1 LGRRIA
7 ELQSGS
13 FRTLK
18 KTTVNRIFKG
28 LKIVNWDRPR
38 FLISRLSHIGD
49 AILTLPLACQL
60 KRTFPNCQIAWS
72 AEGAAS
78 KLLRLH
84 PLIDRLIAVPKGW
97 LKQPAAWRKLRR
109 ELRQFQ
115 PDVAFDPQG
124 LLKSAALARLS
135 SAPVRIGFS
144 GRFGREG
151 STWLNNRLIEPRT
164 THLVDRTLELLRGID
179 LASGDVQF
187 QLPACRD
194 SLSRIQR
201 WLEEQKLE
209 RFLLLNPGAGWP
221 SKQWPAERFG
231 LIARDAL
238 AAHQLPSVVV
248 WAGEEERQMAEQAVA
263 ASENAAR
270 MAPATSLPELAALAS
285 LSTLFVGGDT
295 GPMHIAAAMGCRC
308 VGLYGPTR
316 PEDSGA
322 YGLQHVAIQKWYQA
336 GTSRERRR
344 APNTAM
350 SEIQVRDVLSGIEI
364 ALSRDPTGSWQ
375 TDNRH
380 AA

>member
-1 LGRRIA
+1 M
-7 ELQSGS
+7 
-13 FRTLK
+13 
-18 KTTVNRIFKG
+18 
-28 LKIVNWDRPR
+28 NWDRPR

-60 KRTFPNCQIAWS
+60 KRTFPNCQIAWA

-194 SLSRIQR
+194 SLSRIQLSSGLEKKSGR
-201 WLEEQKLE
+201 WLNKPSQRAETLLVWLLLPRYPNWPLLPAFR
-209 RFLLLNPGAGWP
+209 RFLWEAIPARCILLPRWVVAALDFMVRLVPKTVELMGSSMWL
-221 SKQWPAERFG
+221 SKNVIRPVRAASDVALPTRQCLKFRFG
-231 LIARDAL
+231 MYF
-238 AAHQLPSVVV
+238 P
-248 WAGEEERQMAEQAVA
+248 G
-263 ASENAAR
+263 
-270 MAPATSLPELAALAS
+270 
-285 LSTLFVGGDT
+285 
-295 GPMHIAAAMGCRC
+295 
-308 VGLYGPTR
+308 
-316 PEDSGA
+316 
-322 YGLQHVAIQKWYQA
+322 
-336 GTSRERRR
+336 SRS
-344 APNTAM
+344 PF
-350 SEIQVRDVLSGIEI
+350 
-364 ALSRDPTGSWQ
+364 
-375 TDNRH
+375 
-380 AA
+380 

>member
-1 LGRRIA
+1 M
-7 ELQSGS
+7 
-13 FRTLK
+13 
-18 KTTVNRIFKG
+18 
-28 LKIVNWDRPR
+28 NWDRPR

-60 KRTFPNCQIAWS
+60 KRTFPNCQIAWA

-84 PLIDRLIAVPKGW
+84 PLVDKLIAVPKGW
-97 LKQPAAWRKLRR
+97 LKRPSAWRKLRG
-109 ELRQFQ
+109 ELRAFA
-115 PDVAFDPQG
+115 PDVSFDPQG

-151 STWLNNRLIEPRT
+151 STWLNNRLVEPRT

-179 LASGDVQF
+179 LAPGEVEF
-187 QLPACRD
+187 QLPACRE
-194 SLSRIQR
+194 SLARVQQ
-201 WLEEQKLE
+201 WLQEQKLE

-231 LIARDAL
+231 LVARDAL
-238 AAHQLPSVVV
+238 VAQGIPSVVV
-248 WAGEEERQMAEQAVA
+248 WAGEAERQMAEQAVA
-263 ASENAAR
+263 ASGNAAR
-270 MAPATSLPELAALAS
+270 LAPATSLPELAALAS

-322 YGLQHVAIQKWYQA
+322 YGLQHVAIQKRYQS

-350 SEIQVRDVLSGIEI
+350 SEIQVRDVLAGIEI
-364 ALSRDPTGSWQ
+364 GLSRVLSRSQPAMH
-375 TDNRH
+375 RR

>member
-1 LGRRIA
+1 M
-7 ELQSGS
+7 
-13 FRTLK
+13 
-18 KTTVNRIFKG
+18 
-28 LKIVNWDRPR
+28 NWDQPR

-60 KRTFPNCQIAWS
+60 KRTFPNCQIAWA

-84 PLIDRLIAVPKGW
+84 PFIDRLIAVPKGW
-97 LKQPAAWRKLRR
+97 LKQPSAWRKLRG
-109 ELRQFQ
+109 ELRDFK
-115 PDVAFDPQG
+115 PDVSFDPQG

-135 SAPVRIGFS
+135 SAPIRIGFS

-151 STWLNNRLIEPRT
+151 STWLNNRLVEPRT

-179 LASGDVQF
+179 LTPGEVEF
-187 QLPACRD
+187 RLPACRE
-194 SLSRIQR
+194 SNVRIQQ
-201 WLEEQKLE
+201 WLHEQKLG

-221 SKQWPAERFG
+221 SKQWPAQRFG
-231 LIARDAL
+231 LVARDVL
-238 AAHQLPSVVV
+238 AAHGLPSVVV
-248 WAGEEERQMAEQAVA
+248 WAGEAERLMAEEAVA
-263 ASENAAR
+263 ASGNAAR

-322 YGLQHVAIQKWYQA
+322 YGPQHVAIQKWYQA

-350 SEIQVRDVLSGIEI
+350 SDIQVRDVLWGIEM
-364 ALSRDPTGSWQ
+364 ALSRASSGNQPAVIRRAG
-375 TDNRH
+375 
-380 AA
+380 